1 MYTMTSGSVKF
12 CLEIINNYYYIMI
25 FSKIIASNFL
35 QGYRPQHSRRI
46 HACDKFS
53 QYIIFTALFVLLMQ
67 VCGTKVISGRFILG
81 NLLSCSLSTARS
93 RQNSPAASTEKSA
106 FQQKYCGSC
115 IFCSSRGESVWIMDR
130 FSAGM
135 FMKFVRH
142 CEVFTCT

>member
-67 VCGTKVISGRFILG
+67 VCGTKVISAGSFSGTCSAVLFQPLDLVKTRLQ
-81 NLLSCSLSTARS
+81 LLRKSQLSNRS
-93 RQNSPAASTEKSA
+93 IVGVAYSVLREEK
-106 FQQKYCGSC
+106 
-115 IFCSSRGESVWIMDR
+115 
-130 FSAGM
+130 
-135 FMKFVRH
+135 
-142 CEVFTCT
+142 VFGLWTGLVPVCL